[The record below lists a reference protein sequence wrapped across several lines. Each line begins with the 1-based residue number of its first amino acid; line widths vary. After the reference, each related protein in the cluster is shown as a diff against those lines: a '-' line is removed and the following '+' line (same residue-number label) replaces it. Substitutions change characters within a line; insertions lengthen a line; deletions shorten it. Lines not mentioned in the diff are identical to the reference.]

1 MRQFELHRGYRGRDI
16 TALVL
21 QTEEGVSATL
31 WGGDRPHIGAVGVA
45 DPDGKCTVTEFPGHK
60 EGVVCEK
67 WTTALAAASCLPA
80 VVTAGI
86 HYDGLDKAGI
96 VAVLALT
103 DELLAETLRLIA
115 GSEPCR
121 GAP

>member
-1 MRQFELHRGYRGRDI
+1 MRRFELHRGYRGRDI

-21 QTEEGVSATL
+21 QTEEGVSVTL

-45 DPDGKCTVTEFPGHK
+45 DPDGKVTVTEFPGHK

-67 WTTALAAASCLPA
+67 WTAALAAAGYTPA

-96 VAVLALT
+96 EAVLILT

-115 GSEPCR
+115 GAEPC
-121 GAP
+121 

>member
-1 MRQFELHRGYRGRDI
+1 MRRFELHRSYRGRDI

-21 QTEEGVSATL
+21 QTESGVSVTL
-31 WGGDRPHIGAVGVA
+31 YGGDRPHIGAVGVA
-45 DPDGKCTVTEFPGHK
+45 DPGGKRTVTEFPGHK

-67 WTTALAAASCLPA
+67 WTTALVAASYLPA

-96 VAVLALT
+96 EAVLALT
-103 DELLAETLRLIA
+103 DELLAEALHHLA
-115 GSEPCR
+115 N
-121 GAP
+121 

>member
-1 MRQFELHRGYRGRDI
+1 MRQFELHRSYRGRDI

-21 QTEEGVSATL
+21 QTENGVSVTL

-45 DPDGKCTVTEFPGHK
+45 GPDGEYTVTEFPGHR

-67 WTTALAAASCLPA
+67 WTAALAAAGCLPA

-86 HYDGLDKAGI
+86 HYDGLDQAGI
-96 VAVLALT
+96 KAVLTLT
-103 DELLAETLRLIA
+103 DEMLAEALLHLA
-115 GSEPCR
+115 N
-121 GAP
+121 